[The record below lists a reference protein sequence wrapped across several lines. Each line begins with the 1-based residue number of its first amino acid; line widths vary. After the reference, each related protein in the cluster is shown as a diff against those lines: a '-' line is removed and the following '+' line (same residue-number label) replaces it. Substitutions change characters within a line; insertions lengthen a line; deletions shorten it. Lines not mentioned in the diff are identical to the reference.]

1 MNVKKRFFALRE
13 RSKDVPV
20 SLYVYICL
28 CALLFLAM
36 LFLAGFY
43 FNLRVNGTASALPS
57 VPAKDR
63 WILTGS
69 AYDEKTGM
77 QSILSPCFMGIK
89 YADGT
94 QMAATYDASAR
105 QTVWQLIDTSL
116 EALLT
121 GEIKRVELAS
131 NEERTA
137 YAASLCAAERYAF
150 YSFFGELPAASL
162 LPALQNGNTARTS
175 ENFYVKYV
183 FLLPNEEN
191 FLYAVMLDASL
202 NAVCLY
208 PRENEP
214 YNAESLSYLKSMKG
228 YADFTF
234 TDGLPHSAVFTES
247 FDVGSV
253 VVMPSASFYDYRLG
267 DEKTDVLLKTLGFN
281 VNVTKCVSIGNGSA
295 VNFVEDKRELYVDV
309 RENTLDFST
318 EDGIH
323 LSDFLGYYPEN
334 GRNYTFADRVL
345 GVKYLLGSFNRLLVG
360 GDALPSLVGVS
371 GDASGKTVFYLKY
384 FYNGVLL
391 TDAAYDIAVEMENN
405 SVVGVSAKNLFCD
418 SGYMTKPVVPQAL
431 TLSLFDGADEGD
443 CAYYAMFANDPTT
456 NQVRLV
462 WTAVREGGGETP

>member
-1 MNVKKRFFALRE
+1 MNVKERFSALKE
-13 RSKDVPV
+13 RTKNVPV
-20 SLYVYICL
+20 SLYVYISL
-28 CALLFLAM
+28 CALLFSAM

-77 QSILSPCFMGIK
+77 QSLLSPCFMGIK
-89 YADGT
+89 CADGT
-94 QMAATYDASAR
+94 QLAAAYDSSAR
-105 QTVWQLIDTSL
+105 QTVWQLLDTSL
-116 EALLT
+116 EALLI
-121 GEIKRVELAS
+121 GETERVELADE
-131 NEERTA
+131 EERTA
-137 YAASLCAAERYAF
+137 YAASLCASERYVF

-162 LPALQNGNTARTS
+162 LPALHNGNTVRPT
-175 ENFYVKYV
+175 ENFFVKYI

-214 YNAESLSYLKSMKG
+214 YNADNLSYLKSMKG

-247 FDVGSV
+247 FDVDSV
-253 VVMPSASFYDYRLG
+253 VVTPSASFYDYRLG
-267 DEKTDVLLKTLGFN
+267 DEKTDTLLKTLGFN
-281 VNVTKCVSIGNGSA
+281 VNVTKCVSIGNGAA
-295 VNFVEDKRELYVDV
+295 VNFVEDKRELYVDL

-318 EDGIH
+318 EEGVH

-334 GRNYTFADRVL
+334 GTNYTFADRVL

-360 GDALPSLVGVS
+360 GDALPALVSVS
-371 GDASGKTVFYLKY
+371 GDASGTTVFYLKY
-384 FYNGVLL
+384 FYNAVSL
-391 TDAAYDIAVEMENN
+391 TDAASDIAVEMADN
-405 SVVGVSAKNLFCD
+405 SVVGVYAKALFCD
-418 SGYMTKPVVPQAL
+418 SGYMTMPVVPQSL
-431 TLSLFDGADEGD
+431 TLSLFDGADETEW
-443 CAYYAMFANDPTT
+443 AYYAMFANDPTD
-456 NQVRLV
+456 NRVRLV
-462 WTAVREGGGETP
+462 WTAICEGGGEKP